1 MRIALVSTVLLAGC
15 VDWPD
20 TDSAPSLDENAP
32 WPILKPIDEVIEPQ
46 SAAKPGVGNQLNAL
60 NARAARLQRHA
71 RTMRRKIAD
80 PGDIE
85 ALRSELAR

>member
-1 MRIALVSTVLLAGC
+1 MRIALVSAVLLAGC

-20 TDSAPSLDENAP
+20 TDSAPSLDASGP

-46 SAAKPGVGNQLNAL
+46 SAAEPEAGNQLHAL
-60 NARAARLQRHA
+60 NARAARLKSQA
-71 RTMRRKIAD
+71 MTMRREIAD